1 LEIIPGKEGK
11 PNESLNFVIRL
22 KGVATMTND
31 EFDLLD
37 ELYFLQSYQYLKS
50 SLEWEDNK
58 LLMNLAQL
66 LEKGWIRCYS
76 APENEIFDALPLT
89 EKGKAYYYLATK
101 EGLLTHN
108 TI

>member
-1 LEIIPGKEGK
+1 MEIIPGKEGK
-11 PNESLNFVIRL
+11 ANESLNFVIRL
-22 KGVATMTND
+22 NGEATMTND

-50 SLEWEDNK
+50 SLEWEDDK
-58 LLMNLAQL
+58 LLMNLSQL
-66 LEKGWIRCYS
+66 LEKGWIRCYA

-89 EKGKAYYYLATK
+89 EKGKTYYYLATK

-108 TI
+108 TL